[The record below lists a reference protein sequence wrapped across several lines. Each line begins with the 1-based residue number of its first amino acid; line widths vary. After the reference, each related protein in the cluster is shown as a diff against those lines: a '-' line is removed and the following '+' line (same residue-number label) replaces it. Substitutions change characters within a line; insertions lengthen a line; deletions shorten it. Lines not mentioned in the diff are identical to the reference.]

1 MIRAALAALL
11 LSAAPALAQ
20 DIGIHDPYAITPTPG
35 APTGGAY
42 MLIQNNASTPD
53 RLVEARSPVAEHV
66 LLHTHVEEDGIMRM
80 RPAEDGLELPANGAL
95 VLGRGQGHVMFMG
108 ITDPFEDGDIIP
120 LTLVFEQ
127 AGEIEV
133 EVPVDLS
140 RLTEDP
146 ATETPEPHSHG
157 ADMPEAHDHE
167 AHGAEEMPASHDHEA
182 HDSETSASHGHEGHG
197 G

>member
-42 MLIQNNASTPD
+42 MLIHNHASTPD

-66 LLHTHVEEDGIMRM
+66 MIHTHVEEDGVMRM
-80 RPAEDGLELPANGAL
+80 RPAEDGLELPAGGVL
-95 VLGRGQGHVMFMG
+95 LLGRGRGHVMFMG

-140 RLTEDP
+140 RLTEEP
-146 ATETPEPHSHG
+146 AAEAPETHGHDAETPE
-157 ADMPEAHDHE
+157 A
-167 AHGAEEMPASHDHEA
+167 
-182 HDSETSASHGHEGHG
+182 HGHEGHG
-197 G
+197 AEETPASHTHEGHGG